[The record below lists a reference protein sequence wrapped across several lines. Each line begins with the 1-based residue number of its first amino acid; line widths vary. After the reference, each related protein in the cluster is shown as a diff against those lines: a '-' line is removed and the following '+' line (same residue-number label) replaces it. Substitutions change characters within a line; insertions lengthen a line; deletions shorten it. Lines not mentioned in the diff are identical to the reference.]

1 MRKQSTNLI
10 LVAGLLIWLA
20 GCTFPVRLVLEPAE
34 NPRLDE
40 PLIEI
45 TLLPE
50 RLSPAAGAGAQPEPG
65 AEPIPPETN
74 QELPATKGEVFS
86 TTLPVATNSMT
97 FPAAQPAWKPLFA
110 PQTGTPVAAAN
121 FVQPQAACAYLGV
134 AGQIFYPDGTPA
146 TGLVVEVTGSLSG
159 KSVLKLALAG
169 NSPVLGLGGYE
180 IQLAS
185 APVASQKTLTV
196 QLFDLKGKALSE
208 KIPFDTFGGAD
219 ACSRNLIL
227 VNFGAL
233 PSGTAN
239 KYIFPLM
246 YQAAPAR

>member
-1 MRKQSTNLI
+1 MRKQTTNLI

-20 GCTFPVRLVLEPAE
+20 GCAFPVRLVLEPPE
-34 NPRLDE
+34 DPRLEE

-50 RLSPAAGAGAQPEPG
+50 LSSPTASAGAQPEPG
-65 AEPIPPETN
+65 AEPVPPEASLEPKGDTFSAT
-74 QELPATKGEVFS
+74 PA
-86 TTLPVATNSMT
+86 VAATSMS

-110 PQTGTPVAAAN
+110 PQSGTPVAAAN

-159 KSVLKLALAG
+159 KSLLKLALAG

-185 APVASQKTLTV
+185 APVASQKTLAI
-196 QLFDLKGKALSE
+196 QLFDLKGTALSE
-208 KIPFDTFGGAD
+208 KVFFDTYGGAD

-233 PSGTAN
+233 PSVMAYE
-239 KYIFPLM
+239 YIFPLM

>member
-1 MRKQSTNLI
+1 MRKQTKILI

-20 GCTFPVRLVLEPAE
+20 GCAFPVRLVLEPSE

-50 RLSPAAGAGAQPEPG
+50 QSSPAGDAGAQPEPG
-65 AEPIPPETN
+65 AELVPPEASL
-74 QELPATKGEVFS
+74 EPAQPKGDVFS
-86 TTLPVATNSMT
+86 ATLPVTATSMS

-110 PQTGTPVAAAN
+110 PQSGTPVAAAN

-146 TGLVVEVTGSLSG
+146 TGLIVEVTGLLSG
-159 KSVLKLALAG
+159 KSMLKLALSG
-169 NSPVLGLGGYE
+169 NSPVLGAGGYE
-180 IQLAS
+180 LQLAS
-185 APVASQKTLTV
+185 APAASQKTLTI
-196 QLFDLKGKALSE
+196 QLFDLKSTPLSE
-208 KIPFDTFGGAD
+208 KIPFDTYSGAD

-227 VNFGAL
+227 INFAAL
-233 PSGTAN
+233 PSGTAYE
-239 KYIFPLM
+239 YIFPLM